1 MTIPEWRQ
9 VSKRSA
15 GRSAEM
21 DWQAETVVEYAIH
34 MSPTA
39 EAAAA
44 GQSELV
50 RWARYSEFRLLH
62 SDVCS
67 CFATVKEGSALPK
80 LPKKTWSMSS
90 AQKGEAFQ
98 TERKEALQAY
108 LRALLQ
114 THRGPYN
121 PYLLLFLGVFSIE
134 KYLSAADASVQRK
147 SASVQSGEEDQGA
160 PAAARTLGMPPSTPP
175 PHPSTVPAAAAPEPE
190 PAGDS
195 TLATVSLD
203 DDDLDDAI

>member
-9 VSKRSA
+9 VAKRSA
-15 GRSAEM
+15 GKSAEM

-62 SDVCS
+62 SDICS
-67 CFATVKEGSALPK
+67 CFATVKEGAALPK
-80 LPKKTWSMSS
+80 LPKKTWSISS
-90 AQKGEAFQ
+90 SQKGEAFQ
-98 TERKEALQAY
+98 TERKEALQGY
-108 LRALLQ
+108 VRALLQ

-121 PYLLLFLGVFSIE
+121 PYLLLFLGVFSVQ
-134 KYLSAADASVQRK
+134 KYLGAAGGTVQQ
-147 SASVQSGEEDQGA
+147 AALAVQGSEDQDG
-160 PAAARTLGMPPSTPP
+160 PAAASALGMPPSTPP
-175 PHPSTVPAAAAPEPE
+175 PHPSTVPAAPAPEPG
-190 PAGDS
+190 PAVES
-195 TLATVSLD
+195 TLASVSLD

>member
-9 VSKRSA
+9 VAKRSA
-15 GRSAEM
+15 GRSAEL

-62 SDVCS
+62 SDICS

-80 LPKKTWSMSS
+80 LPKKTWSISS
-90 AQKGEAFQ
+90 SQKGEAFQ
-98 TERKEALQAY
+98 TERKEALQGY

-121 PYLLLFLGVFSIE
+121 PYLLLFLGVFSVR

-147 SASVQSGEEDQGA
+147 SASVQSDVDQDA
-160 PAAARTLGMPPSTPP
+160 PAAACTLGMPPSTPP

-195 TLATVSLD
+195 TFASVSLD